1 MKAMFAWPP
10 AAAGPAIRAARGGL
24 SGRRVQAIVIGLVAL
39 ASTAASTLALG
50 LLVASNAPFDHAFAA
65 QRGADVTATARAS
78 AAQLAATTHLPG
90 VTAAAGPFPDTTVTA
105 QIPVSSLPGAG
116 GLSGPGGPSGGPS
129 GGPAPGQTVELRQQL
144 TVVGRSSPGGPVDD
158 LTLTAG
164 HWAQG
169 PGQVVW
175 EGSQTG
181 VDPPVGT
188 RITVTGVPGT
198 PKLTVVGTA
207 TSITGSAQ
215 AWVTPAELTAL
226 RAPGTPDATEML
238 YRFARAGTS
247 AELTADIASLRA

>member
-90 VTAAAGPFPDTTVTA
+90 VTAAAGPFPETTVTA

-116 GLSGPGGPSGGPS
+116 GGPSGGPS
-129 GGPAPGQTVELRQQL
+129 GGPPPGQTAELRQQL
-144 TVVGRSSPGGPVDD
+144 TVVGRSSPGARPWAGGLGGRPDGGGPTGWDAD
-158 LTLTAG
+158 HRDRRAG
-164 HWAQG
+164 HA
-169 PGQVVW
+169 
-175 EGSQTG
+175 EADHRRHRD
-181 VDPPVGT
+181 VDH
-188 RITVTGVPGT
+188 R
-198 PKLTVVGTA
+198 
-207 TSITGSAQ
+207 Q
-215 AWVTPAELTAL
+215 
-226 RAPGTPDATEML
+226 
-238 YRFARAGTS
+238 RAGLGD
-247 AELTADIASLRA
+247 AGRAHRAAGARHPRRHADAVPVRPRGN